1 MEAGK
6 VLTAQERIDAINM
19 RRSALAK
26 SEKEA
31 RQEQEATDLEAIADL
46 EDLYGHERVIR
57 ISLGP
62 WKPGMGA
69 PASVAVKIPLG
80 AEMNLAKFVQR
91 INRAKD
97 GSQEKLSAQDDLA
110 KECWIYPPKGSD
122 AYKAALEI
130 APMILVNAALQVVL
144 ASQGVVESEGKG

>member
-1 MEAGK
+1 METGK

-26 SEKEA
+26 AEKEA

-57 ISLGP
+57 INLGP

-69 PASVAVKIPLG
+69 PASIAVKIPLG
-80 AEMNLAKFVQR
+80 NEMNLAKFIQR

-110 KECWIYPPKGSD
+110 KECWVYPPRGSD
-122 AYKAALEI
+122 AYKAALEC
-130 APMILVNAALQVVL
+130 APLILSNAALQIVQ
-144 ASQGVVESEGKG
+144 ASQGVVEQEGKG

>member
-1 MEAGK
+1 METGK

-26 SEKEA
+26 AEKEA

-62 WKPGMGA
+62 WKPGMG
-69 PASVAVKIPLG
+69 PASIAVKVPLG
-80 AEMNLAKFVQR
+80 SELNLSKFIQR
-91 INRAKD
+91 INRAKE

-110 KECWIYPPKGSD
+110 KECWIYPPRGSD
-122 AYKAALEI
+122 AYKAALEC
-130 APMILVNAALQVVL
+130 APLILSNAALQIVN
-144 ASQGVVESEGKG
+144 ASQGVVEQEGKG